1 MEHRRIPSNLIS
13 KVPIIDSSEPVTS
26 VIPKLSKNPA
36 VIVTKDG
43 KYYGIVDMRSIYRSK
58 GVLYLSKG
66 QKVEGFVRR
75 IKSADDSITVDMLAE
90 RFLLTKSKAIPYVSG
105 GKIEGVIDRNTMLK
119 LMLSLHMLEESK
131 VSEAMTSPVI
141 AIDGDA
147 NIAQARRAMQD
158 NNVNRLVVL
167 TNGKFDGLLTNFD
180 LVSKYSN
187 VNSRLPEMQTKAYY
201 PSNVPIKTVLEKN
214 PRVLQNTKTLY
225 DAARELVEN
234 NISSLIILSGQKP
247 VGILTVHDLLQNV
260 VSRRRIEESRFIISG
275 IDRKT
280 AEYEDEM
287 RTELKSL
294 MEKLGD
300 SRDIQI
306 NYMHLNVNGGKGKRY
321 EMELSISTAK
331 QGTLRVDASDFMF
344 EKTFS
349 ELLKR
354 AREKFIKLKERKIDL
369 YRKESTQEVE

>member
-1 MEHRRIPSNLIS
+1 MESKRIPSSLIS
-13 KVPIIDSSEPVTS
+13 KVPIMDSSEPVTS
-26 VIPKLSKNPA
+26 VMPKLAKNPA
-36 VIVTKDG
+36 VIVTKEG
-43 KYYGIVDMRSIYRSK
+43 KYYGMVDMRSIYRSK

-75 IKSADDSITVDMLAE
+75 IKPTDDGMTIDALAE
-90 RFLLTKSKAIPYVSG
+90 RFLLTKSKAIPYVKD
-105 GKIEGVIDRNTMLK
+105 GKVEGVIDRNTMLK
-119 LMLSLHMLEESK
+119 MMLSLHMLDQSK
-131 VSEAMTSPVI
+131 VSEAMVSPVI

-147 NIAQARRAMQD
+147 NIAQARRVMQD
-158 NNVNRLVVL
+158 NNVNRLVVM

-187 VNSRLPEMQTKAYY
+187 VNSRMPEMQTKAYY
-201 PSNVPIKTVLEKN
+201 PSNVLIKTMLEKN
-214 PRVLQNTKTLY
+214 PRVLQQTKTLY

-260 VSRRRIEESRFIISG
+260 VSKRRIEESRFLISG
-275 IDRKT
+275 IDKKT

-287 RTELKSL
+287 RAELKSL
-294 MEKLGD
+294 MEKLGN

-306 NYMHLNVNGGKGKRY
+306 NYMHLNVQGNKGKRY
-321 EMELSISTAK
+321 EMELRIATAK
-331 QGTLRVDASDFMF
+331 QGTINVKASDFMF
-344 EKTFS
+344 EKTFP

-354 AREKFIKLKERKIDL
+354 AREKFIKLKERKMDL
-369 YRKESTQEVE
+369 YRRESTQETE